1 MYKSIFII
9 LFSVIFTQE
18 LEVDGGLTVTESV
31 NALSFVGDGSALTNL
46 PSIGGMKPSRI
57 YRHIQPSDGS
67 TFILYVPENKMW
79 RIEFWGGAID
89 CDQSWVAINGAIVAL
104 SDMLNWNGGKANRSN
119 FTPITLMDGDVMSN
133 NITDPCPFTRGG
145 LTIYEYSISAS
156 GTSQG
161 MDYVEP

>member
-1 MYKSIFII
+1 MKKFLII
-9 LFSVIFTQE
+9 LLAFSFTQE
-18 LEVDGGLTVTESV
+18 LEVDGDLTVVGSINSPTID
-31 NALSFVGDGSALTNL
+31 ALE
-46 PSIGGMKPSRI
+46 GMKASRI

-89 CDQSWVAINGAIVAL
+89 CDQSWVAVNGAIVGLADL
-104 SDMLNWNGGKANRSN
+104 IDPYGGNTNRSN
-119 FTPITLMDGDVMSN
+119 FTPITLMAGDVISN

-145 LTIYEYSISAS
+145 LTIYEYSITSS

-161 MDYVEP
+161 MNYVEP